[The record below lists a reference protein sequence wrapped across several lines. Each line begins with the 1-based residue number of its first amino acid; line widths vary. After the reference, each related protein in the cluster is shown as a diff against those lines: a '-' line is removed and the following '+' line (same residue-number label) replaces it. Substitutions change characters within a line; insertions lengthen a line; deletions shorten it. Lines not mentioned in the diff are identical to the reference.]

1 MRRRDLKMGLET
13 NIKTAIRK
21 NLSYLDNKGK
31 EVFPSDPK
39 KVIDNKGNK
48 PGESGY
54 KDTFDKKAEEK
65 LDQLAKDLSIAIRD
79 FIVAQTFSIKKM
91 EASVITQPLPV
102 ATPTGPGTLLPTKLT
117 VSVKAQKLGPAS
129 MNPVAG
135 VESMASEIG
144 IEEMDIRELV

>member
-1 MRRRDLKMGLET
+1 MGLET
-13 NIKTAIRK
+13 NIYKAFEK
-21 NLSYLDNKGK
+21 NLKYIDNDGK
-31 EVFPSDPK
+31 EVNPLNDSDK
-39 KVIDNKGNK
+39 GKAKV
-48 PGESGY
+48 
-54 KDTFDKKAEEK
+54 EE
-65 LDQLAKDLSIAIRD
+65 LSKDLSLAIKD

-117 VSVKAQKLGPAS
+117 VSVKAQKLGSSP

-135 VESMASEIG
+135 VESVASEIG

>member
-1 MRRRDLKMGLET
+1 MGLET
-13 NIKTAIRK
+13 NIKTAIK
-21 NLSYLDNKGK
+21 NNLSYLDNKGK

-39 KVIDNKGNK
+39 KVIDKDGNK

-102 ATPTGPGTLLPTKLT
+102 ATPAGPGTLLPTKLT
-117 VSVKAQKLGPAS
+117 VSVKAQKLGSSP

-144 IEEMDIRELV
+144 IEEMDIMELG

>member
-1 MRRRDLKMGLET
+1 MGLEK

-39 KVIDNKGNK
+39 KVIDKDGNK

-79 FIVAQTFSIKKM
+79 FVVAQPFYIKKM

-117 VSVKAQKLGPAS
+117 VSVKAQKLGSSP

-135 VESMASEIG
+135 VESVASEIG

>member
-13 NIKTAIRK
+13 NIYKAFEK
-21 NLSYLDNKGK
+21 NLKYIDNDGK
-31 EVFPSDPK
+31 EVNPLNDSDK
-39 KVIDNKGNK
+39 GKAKV
-48 PGESGY
+48 
-54 KDTFDKKAEEK
+54 EE
-65 LDQLAKDLSIAIRD
+65 LSKDLSLAIKD

-117 VSVKAQKLGPAS
+117 VSVKAQKLGSSP

-135 VESMASEIG
+135 VESVASEIG

>member
-13 NIKTAIRK
+13 NIYKAFEK
-21 NLSYLDNKGK
+21 NLKYIDNDGK
-31 EVFPSDPK
+31 EVNPLNDSDK
-39 KVIDNKGNK
+39 GKAKV
-48 PGESGY
+48 
-54 KDTFDKKAEEK
+54 EE
-65 LDQLAKDLSIAIRD
+65 LSKDLSLAIKD

-129 MNPVAG
+129 MNPGAG
-135 VESMASEIG
+135 VESMTSEIG
-144 IEEMDIRELV
+144 IEEMDIMELV